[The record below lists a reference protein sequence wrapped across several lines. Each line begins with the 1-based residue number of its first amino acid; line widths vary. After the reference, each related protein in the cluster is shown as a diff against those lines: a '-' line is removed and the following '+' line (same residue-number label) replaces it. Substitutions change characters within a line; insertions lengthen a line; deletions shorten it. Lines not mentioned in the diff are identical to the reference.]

1 MWSNFV
7 TWSNDK
13 LLRITNVEQ
22 FVIDSHEKILLHM
35 KFFAP
40 QTMSAASATII
51 MYVWSLQ
58 GGVFPNFFD
67 SFDISPQDGT
77 QCPKK
82 QGVVKLGWC
91 PKFVNCLICQLFKI
105 PQ

>member
-1 MWSNFV
+1 MWC
-7 TWSNDK
+7 NDK

-22 FVIDSHEKILLHM
+22 FVIDSHDKILLHM

-58 GGVFPNFFD
+58 GRVFPNFF
-67 SFDISPQDGT
+67 
-77 QCPKK
+77 
-82 QGVVKLGWC
+82 
-91 PKFVNCLICQLFKI
+91 
-105 PQ
+105 